1 MWRHKTNRE
10 PGIGPDSRMN
20 EISKN
25 RIAGLTFWVVVWFI
39 GLAGLAL
46 ASVPT
51 DGNCA
56 TNAAPAAAAYY
67 SPAQTNTVYLD
78 ADGTH
83 TVLVRSLRPVVQ

>member
-1 MWRHKTNRE
+1 
-10 PGIGPDSRMN
+10 MN
-20 EISKN
+20 EIARN
-25 RIAGLTFWVVVWFI
+25 RIAGLTFWVVVWFM

-51 DGNCA
+51 DANCSHSSE
-56 TNAAPAAAAYY
+56 AAAADYY

-83 TVLVRSLRPVVQ
+83 TVSVRSLRPVVVR